1 MITFI
6 NRASGSAK
14 DRLQRKTKN
23 SDMLGQTKGIE
34 GDLRDTVHA
43 NLLLALHNPL
53 GKYQGILQGKP

>member
-6 NRASGSAK
+6 NRASGSAKK

-23 SDMLGQTKGIE
+23 SDMLGQIKGIE
-34 GDLRDTVHA
+34 GDLRDTVYA

-53 GKYQGILQGKP
+53 GK